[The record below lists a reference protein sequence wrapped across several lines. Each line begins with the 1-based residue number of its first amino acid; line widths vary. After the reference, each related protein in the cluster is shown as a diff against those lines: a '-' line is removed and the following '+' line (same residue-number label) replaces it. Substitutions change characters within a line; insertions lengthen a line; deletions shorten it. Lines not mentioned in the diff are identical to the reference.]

1 MECTV
6 DAKTKTQHPNPAS
19 RLDDGRRDASQRSH
33 SKLGQAFA
41 SLNAVLKIH
50 LRRSADG
57 RKVVSHATIA
67 DRSEFYSRMLREL
80 HALGYRLLDIHQLKP
95 KHVDALMKHWEA
107 AGLSA
112 STLQK
117 RFSHIKVLCG
127 WIKKASMLGSGA
139 STLDDPARY
148 QRHYAADH
156 DHSWTAQGVDP
167 HEKIAEIAADDADVA
182 RVLRLQYAFGLR
194 LQEAS
199 LLNPVRDMLD
209 RETLRVVSGTKGG
222 RPRVV
227 PIETEAQRALL
238 AEARRHAEGTGR
250 SMIPPHYDL
259 KHWLT
264 RCYTVLTRHGVT
276 RKNGLVTH
284 GLRHQY
290 ANDRYEELT
299 GEPSPVRGGRALEAS
314 EDQAARLEVTARLGH
329 ARPQI
334 TNAYYGREPITATT
348 PHVSAEERRHQ
359 ARELSVQ
366 KRLLSARL
374 KERIGSTTRRGLE
387 TVSASTQALR
397 LRMLHRM
404 LADLMRLGVP
414 LTTPDQLAP
423 SQVDALLGYWRGAR
437 LTVESV
443 RQRVQLLTQ
452 LCEWLEQPDLARY
465 VRDAARTDPANPSN
479 PSDPSDPSTPS
490 SRSVCPWSA
499 AQIQESLQAIRTVD
513 ARVALH
519 LDLVLAFGLT
529 HRQAGALQPEAS
541 QHAGALDV
549 LWEVPREQVL
559 RFPVHTAR
567 QQAVLEA
574 ARRVL
579 PDPTETV
586 CPSAWTLETWLR
598 RVYDVM
604 RTVGGIGIPG
614 APSLRELQ
622 DPSIPAPLVLSREE
636 WMLERTGLQR
646 PRQARR
652 R

>member
-1 MECTV
+1 M
-6 DAKTKTQHPNPAS
+6 DAKTKTQRPDSAS
-19 RLDDGRRDASQRSH
+19 RLDDGRRDTPRHPH

-67 DRSEFYSRMLREL
+67 DRSEFYSRMVREL
-80 HALGYRLLDIHQLKP
+80 HALGYRMVDIHQLKP
-95 KHVDALMKHWEA
+95 KHVEALMKHWEA

-127 WIKKASMLGSGA
+127 WIGKASMLGDTGA
-139 STLDDPARY
+139 SYLDDPERY
-148 QRHYAADH
+148 QRHYGADH

-199 LLNPVRDMLD
+199 LLNPVRDVLD
-209 RETLRVVSGTKGG
+209 QKTLRVVSGTKGG

-227 PIETEAQRALL
+227 PIETEDQRALL
-238 AEARRHAEGTGR
+238 VEARRQAEGTER

-299 GEPSPVRGGRALEAS
+299 GEPSPVRGGRVLEAL

-334 TNAYYGREPITATT
+334 TNAYYGHATT
-348 PHVSAEERRHQ
+348 PVATASLSLEERRHQ

-397 LRMLHRM
+397 QRMLHRM

-452 LCEWLEQPDLARY
+452 LCAWLEQPDLARY
-465 VRDAARTDPANPSN
+465 VRDAARTDPANPS
-479 PSDPSDPSTPS
+479 DPSYSSAPSAPASLAT
-490 SRSVCPWSA
+490 CPWSDT
-499 AQIQESLQAIRTVD
+499 QIQECLEAIRAVD

-519 LDLVLAFGLT
+519 LELVLAFGLT

-541 QHAGALDV
+541 RHAGVLDV
-549 LWEVPREQVL
+549 LWEVPRDQVL

-574 ARRVL
+574 ARTLL

-586 CPSAWTLETWLR
+586 CPSHWTLETWLR
-598 RVYDVM
+598 RVYDQM

-622 DPSIPAPLVLSREE
+622 DPNSPAPLVLSRED